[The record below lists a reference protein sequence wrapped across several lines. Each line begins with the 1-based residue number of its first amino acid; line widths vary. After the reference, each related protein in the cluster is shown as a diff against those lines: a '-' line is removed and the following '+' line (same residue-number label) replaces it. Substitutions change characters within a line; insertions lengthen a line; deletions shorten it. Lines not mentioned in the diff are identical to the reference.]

1 MSHQSATCVDNN
13 ARAQRSRFCNGG
25 RFRRARPTDTLLC
38 MAVRLRDVA
47 ERAGVS
53 LKTVS
58 NVVNGAVNVRET
70 TRLKVQRAIDELGYR
85 PNLAARNLKY
95 GRGGFLALAVPELAI
110 PYFSE
115 LAAKF
120 DAAAAELGFMM
131 LLDITR
137 ADPNIERV
145 VLSGVE
151 TRMIDGVVF
160 SPMSLDVGDIQK
172 SVRADVP
179 TVFLGERAIPAGV
192 DHVAVD
198 SVAAAQSMTQHL
210 IDIGRQRIATIGRGK
225 GVSTGSVRQQGFSMA
240 MEAADMRI
248 DPAYLR
254 ATDEYSR
261 EAGRNAM
268 HDLLR
273 LPTPPDAVFCFNDVL
288 AIGAL
293 RACAEAGLVV
303 PDDIAVAG
311 FDDITESRFCTPT
324 LTTITPDMDLLVEHV
339 LRLLRRRI
347 EGYDGPAER
356 VHVPWTLTVRE
367 STRGRRVRR

>member
-1 MSHQSATCVDNN
+1 
-13 ARAQRSRFCNGG
+13 
-25 RFRRARPTDTLLC
+25 

-58 NVVNGAVNVRET
+58 NVVNGTVNVREA
-70 TRLKVQRAIDELGYR
+70 TREKVQRAIDDLGYR

-120 DAAAAELGFMM
+120 DAAAADLGFMM

-137 ADPNIERV
+137 ADPAVERV

-151 TRMIDGVVF
+151 THMIDGVVF
-160 SPMSLDVGDIQK
+160 SPMSLDVGDIQR
-172 SVRADVP
+172 SLRADVP
-179 TVFLGERAIPAGV
+179 TVFLGERAIPPGV

-198 SVAAAQSMTQHL
+198 SVAAARSMTQHL
-210 IDIGRQRIATIGRGK
+210 IDIGREHIATIGRGR
-225 GVSTGSVRQQGFSMA
+225 GVSTGSVRQQGYQVA
-240 MEAADMRI
+240 MEAAGMPVEPD
-248 DPAYLR
+248 YLR

-261 EAGRNAM
+261 EAGRAAM

-273 LPTPPDAVFCFNDVL
+273 LPVPPDAVFCFNDVM

-293 RACAEAGLVV
+293 RACAEAGARV
-303 PDDIAVAG
+303 PEDVAVAG
-311 FDDITESRFCTPT
+311 FDDIAESRYSTPT
-324 LTTITPDMDLLVEHV
+324 LTTITPDMDLLVSHV
-339 LRLLRRRI
+339 LRLLTRRI
-347 EGYDGPAER
+347 DGYTGPGER

-367 STRGRRVRR
+367 STRGRRVRW